1 VRVICVEKRWA
12 HHVQS
17 GGYSRLGDFLD
28 ARIVRRGHFTS
39 LPGKVV
45 ARGWEYLYGDRKHV
59 FDYRFGDRLAEERA
73 FWLALTLRA
82 QIIHVLYGDEQLDL
96 LLRRAWLLP
105 SHLIATFHL
114 PAEKARVRFERTQ
127 RSELRRLSGA
137 IVQASN
143 DVAPFASWLG
153 AEKVMFI
160 PHGIDIKAFD
170 VGTGTDRGTLRLVF
184 VGLHM
189 RDFEVAHRVA
199 DRCAHEGLDVMF
211 EVVLPAA
218 RFGFFTGCDNVR
230 LHSGIS
236 DEALV
241 ALYGSADALFL
252 PVTGAT
258 ANNAVLEALA
268 CGTPVIST
276 DVGGIGDYVDDSCGW
291 LLPLGDSEAAF
302 QRVKVLAENREM
314 ARAKRAGARA
324 QAEKFSWERVAA
336 QITAGYQRVVAGG
349 SFAA

>member
-1 VRVICVEKRWA
+1 MRMICVEKRWD
-12 HHVQS
+12 HHIGR
-17 GGYSRLGDFLD
+17 GGYSRLADFLD
-28 ARIVRRGHFTS
+28 GRVVRRTRFTS
-39 LPGKVV
+39 LPGKV
-45 ARGWEYLYGDRKHV
+45 AAKGWEYLYGDREHL

-73 FWLALTLRA
+73 FWLALALRA
-82 QIIHVLYGDEQLDL
+82 QIIHVLYGDEQLDV

-114 PAEKARVRFERTQ
+114 PAERTRDRFERIQ

-143 DVAPFASWLG
+143 EVAAFASWLG
-153 AEKVMFI
+153 PEKVMFI
-160 PHGIDIKAFD
+160 PHGIDIAGFT
-170 VGTGTDRGTLRLVF
+170 VGNGPEHGTLRLIF

-189 RDFEVAHRVA
+189 RDFEVAHRVV
-199 DRCAHEGLDVMF
+199 DRCARERLDVVF
-211 EVVLPAA
+211 DIVLPAA

-230 LHSGIS
+230 RHSGIS
-236 DEALV
+236 DQALIE
-241 ALYGSADALFL
+241 LYGNADALFL
-252 PVTGAT
+252 PLTGAT

-276 DVGGIGDYVDDSCGW
+276 DVGGIRDYVDESCGW
-291 LLPLGDSEAAF
+291 LLPPGDAEAAF
-302 QRVKVLAENREM
+302 QRVKMLAENRER

-336 QITAGYQRVVAGG
+336 QITAGYRRLAGGG